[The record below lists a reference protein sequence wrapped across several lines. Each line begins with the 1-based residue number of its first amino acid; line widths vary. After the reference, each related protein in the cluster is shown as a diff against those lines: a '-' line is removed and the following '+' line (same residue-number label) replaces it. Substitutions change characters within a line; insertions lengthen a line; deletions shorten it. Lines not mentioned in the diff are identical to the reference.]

1 MSRQILLPSLSAGM
15 EEAMLV
21 RWLKSEGD
29 RVKDGD
35 VIAEIETDK
44 ATMEFAATTNGI
56 IGSILVPA
64 GTQGVKVNQPIALLL
79 DEEELAT
86 ESDGTPAI
94 GEPASPSEP
103 VHPPNL
109 VPAPPPR
116 DLKTARGRAFASPLA
131 RRLATGEGI
140 DLSLLKGS
148 GPGGRI
154 IRVDVE
160 RALAVRSS
168 PSAPPVGGSA
178 TAGYR
183 EVPLSSMRKVIARR
197 LAEAKQTI
205 PHFYLSIDCTLDRL
219 LAMRTE
225 INTRKPEAKVSVND
239 FIVRAVALAL
249 VKVPAANASF
259 TETAIRLYDDVD
271 LAIAVSTEGGLITPV
286 IRQADRKNLLAIA
299 AETKALAARA
309 RAGKLLPEEY
319 QGGGFTISN
328 LGMYGI
334 TAFAAIIN
342 PPQAC
347 ILAVGAAQQRIVAQQ
362 NAPAVA
368 TMMTNTLAVDHRAV
382 DGALG
387 AEFLVAYK
395 VLIEDPLRLLL

>member
-1 MSRQILLPSLSAGM
+1 MSHQILLPSLSAGM

-44 ATMEFAATTNGI
+44 VTMEFAATTNGI

-64 GTQGVKVNQPIALLL
+64 GTRGVKVNQPIALLL

-86 ESDGTPAI
+86 EGDGAPAI
-94 GEPASPSEP
+94 GAPASPSEP
-103 VHPPNL
+103 VHTPNR
-109 VPAPPPR
+109 VQAPAPAN
-116 DLKTARGRAFASPLA
+116 LETARERAFALPLA
-131 RRLATGEGI
+131 RRLAIGEGI
-140 DLSLLKGS
+140 DLSALEGS

-160 RALAVRSS
+160 RALAARPS
-168 PSAPPVGGSA
+168 PSQPPLEGSA

-197 LAEAKQTI
+197 LTEAKQTI
-205 PHFYLSIDCTLDRL
+205 PHFYLTIDCALDRL
-219 LAMRTE
+219 LALRAE

-259 TETAIRLYDDVD
+259 TETAIRLYDDID
-271 LAIAVSTEGGLITPV
+271 LAIAVSTERGLITPV

-299 AETKALAARA
+299 VETKALAVRA
-309 RAGKLLPEEY
+309 RAAKLLPEEY
-319 QGGGFTISN
+319 HGGGFTISN

-334 TAFAAIIN
+334 STFAAIIN

-347 ILAVGAAQQRIVAQQ
+347 ILAVGAAEQRIVAKE

-395 VLIEDPLRLLL
+395 ALIEDPLRLLL

>member
-299 AETKALAARA
+299 AER
-309 RAGKLLPEEY
+309 RPW
-319 QGGGFTISN
+319 
-328 LGMYGI
+328 
-334 TAFAAIIN
+334 
-342 PPQAC
+342 
-347 ILAVGAAQQRIVAQQ
+347 RR
-362 NAPAVA
+362 APAPA
-368 TMMTNTLAVDHRAV
+368 SYCRRSIKAAVLPSRTWACTASPHSPPSSTRRRRASWRWERHSS
-382 DGALG
+382 G
-387 AEFLVAYK
+387 
-395 VLIEDPLRLLL
+395 